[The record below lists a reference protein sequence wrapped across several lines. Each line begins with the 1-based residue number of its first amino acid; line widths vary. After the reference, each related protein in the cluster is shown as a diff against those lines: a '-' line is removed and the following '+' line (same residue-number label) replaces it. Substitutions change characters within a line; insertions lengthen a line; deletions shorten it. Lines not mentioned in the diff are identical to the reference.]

1 MRRGRRS
8 CFLVFKRSQA
18 KNRRTEHDF
27 LSGRSWRCGGF
38 FVVGRWCFIMAP
50 GTRRTVS
57 GPGYWWIPE
66 TIPLS
71 SRKNAKGGEQGTQL
85 ACGSNKCPLFSNAF
99 SREPRG
105 SHASGIRHPCP
116 EAVLRWGMGD
126 MEKRKKK
133 KEVPCWG
140 IEEGKPADI
149 NLSKGH
155 YRKILK
161 CGILACKDNYR
172 GIIYDSEKKEY

>member
-1 MRRGRRS
+1 MSGGGPALGDGRY
-8 CFLVFKRSQA
+8 
-18 KNRRTEHDF
+18 
-27 LSGRSWRCGGF
+27 G
-38 FVVGRWCFIMAP
+38 
-50 GTRRTVS
+50 
-57 GPGYWWIPE
+57 
-66 TIPLS
+66 
-71 SRKNAKGGEQGTQL
+71 
-85 ACGSNKCPLFSNAF
+85 
-99 SREPRG
+99 
-105 SHASGIRHPCP
+105 
-116 EAVLRWGMGD
+116 
-126 MEKRKKK
+126 

>member
-8 CFLVFKRSQA
+8 CFLVFTRSQA

-66 TIPLS
+66 TVPLS
-71 SRKNAKGGEQGTQL
+71 SRKNAKGGGPRTQL
-85 ACGSNKCPLFSNAF
+85 ATCVAQTSVPGPPTHF
-99 SREPRG
+99 P
-105 SHASGIRHPCP
+105 ASQEETSSLHPGASVP
-116 EAVLRWGMGD
+116 GGAVYWRDEGR
-126 MEKRKKK
+126 KRKG
-133 KEVPCWG
+133 V
-140 IEEGKPADI
+140 EGEM
-149 NLSKGH
+149 G
-155 YRKILK
+155 
-161 CGILACKDNYR
+161 LAKARRCAGPFGRR
-172 GIIYDSEKKEY
+172 GIARLLM

>member
-1 MRRGRRS
+1 MQFAAIYRGRRS
-8 CFLVFKRSQA
+8 CFLVFTRSQA

-66 TIPLS
+66 TVPLS

-85 ACGSNKCPLFSNAF
+85 AALRQVSPALQ
-99 SREPRG
+99 RILPRAKRNQIPVFMH
-105 SHASGIRHPCP
+105 SCP
-116 EAVLRWGMGD
+116 EALRCR
-126 MEKRKKK
+126 RKECAVAAHGADCAKK
-133 KEVPCWG
+133 CAEVWIFLP
-140 IEEGKPADI
+140 
-149 NLSKGH
+149 
-155 YRKILK
+155 
-161 CGILACKDNYR
+161 
-172 GIIYDSEKKEY
+172 

>member
-1 MRRGRRS
+1 M
-8 CFLVFKRSQA
+8 V
-18 KNRRTEHDF
+18 
-27 LSGRSWRCGGF
+27 
-38 FVVGRWCFIMAP
+38 
-50 GTRRTVS
+50 
-57 GPGYWWIPE
+57 
-66 TIPLS
+66 PLS
-71 SRKNAKGGEQGTQL
+71 LRMAAKGGEQGTQL
-85 ACGSNKCPLFSNAF
+85 ACGSNKCPLSSNAF

>member
-8 CFLVFKRSQA
+8 CFLVFTRSQA

-66 TIPLS
+66 TVPLS
-71 SRKNAKGGEQGTQL
+71 SRKNAKGGGPRTQL
-85 ACGSNKCPLFSNAF
+85 ATFVAQTSVLGPPTHF
-99 SREPRG
+99 P
-105 SHASGIRHPCP
+105 ASQEEARAPAIRHPGP
-116 EAVLRWGMGD
+116 KAGLRWGLDGAGYID
-126 MEKRKKK
+126 Q
-133 KEVPCWG
+133 CWSW
-140 IEEGKPADI
+140 I
-149 NLSKGH
+149 
-155 YRKILK
+155 R
-161 CGILACKDNYR
+161 
-172 GIIYDSEKKEY
+172 

>member
-1 MRRGRRS
+1 MVLHNG
-8 CFLVFKRSQA
+8 
-18 KNRRTEHDF
+18 
-27 LSGRSWRCGGF
+27 SGYAQDRLR
-38 FVVGRWCFIMAP
+38 P
-50 GTRRTVS
+50 
-57 GPGYWWIPE
+57 
-66 TIPLS
+66 
-71 SRKNAKGGEQGTQL
+71 
-85 ACGSNKCPLFSNAF
+85 
-99 SREPRG
+99 RELRG

-149 NLSKGH
+149 NLSKGR